1 MTDIIDQAND
11 IAQFSIE
18 RAIANA
24 PKFNRPS
31 LTECQDCGEPIPAER
46 RKLGG
51 VTLCIDCQ
59 KYFDKKQREYR
70 K

>member
-1 MTDIIDQAND
+1 MTDIIDTAND
-11 IAQFSIE
+11 VAQQVVE

-24 PKFNRPS
+24 QKFDRPS
-31 LTECQDCGEPIPAER
+31 LTECRDCGESIPVER
-46 RKLGG
+46 QKLGG